1 MKNFKNNFAVTGF
14 IATDAKKTQF
24 QNATVARCAISVSRQ
39 EKVGEETQRKSALL
53 NIEAWRKNENAKEI
67 DLLKKG
73 TLLTIEGYFKPEEW
87 EETNQETGEVTKR
100 SRVVFAATKIYEP
113 EEVEDKKD

>member
-1 MKNFKNNFAVTGF
+1 MKNFKNSFAISGF
-14 IATDAKKTQF
+14 VATDAKTNQF
-24 QNATVARCAISVSRQ
+24 QNATVARATISVSRQ

-53 NIEAWRKNENAKEI
+53 PIEAWRKNDNTKEI

>member
-1 MKNFKNNFAVTGF
+1 MKNFKNNFAISGF
-14 IATDAKKTQF
+14 VATDAKTNQF

-53 NIEAWRKNENAKEI
+53 NIEAWRKNSNTKEL

-73 TLLTIEGYFKPEEW
+73 TLVTVEGYLRPEEW
-87 EETNQETGEVTKR
+87 EETNTETGEVVKHNR
-100 SRVVFAATKIYEP
+100 IVFAATKIYET
-113 EEVEDKKD
+113 EEVDDKKD

>member
-1 MKNFKNNFAVTGF
+1 MKKYQNNFAVTGF
-14 IATDAKKTQF
+14 VATDAKKTQF
-24 QNATVARCAISVSRQ
+24 QNATVARATISVSRQ

-87 EETNQETGEVTKR
+87 EDTDTETGEVTKR